1 MLFQIEDVPEP
12 DPETEEDV
20 PDPKT
25 GKDDPDLDH
34 GIAIVIVIAIQKNPA
49 KQRSMK
55 LQLQRLLRKK
65 KKKLIKSLQ
74 KKSLQRF
81 RRLNLK

>member
-25 GKDDPDLDH
+25 GKDDPDLDQ
-34 GIAIVIVIAIQKNPA
+34 GIAIVIVIQKNPA